1 MFPSIYKYHSS
12 PSSLSLHS
20 QNPKFPPVLYLQA
33 NVEQFNKVVEGF
45 KSLGF
50 RDDEL
55 DSVYRILASVINLGD
70 VDFYQTIDKD
80 NMEQAAVKNVEQI
93 KVGEGKCKREIEKRG
108 MKTLSIEKKKS
119 KEKMKWNKNVRKL
132 LT

>member
-1 MFPSIYKYHSS
+1 M
-12 PSSLSLHS
+12 
-20 QNPKFPPVLYLQA
+20 
-33 NVEQFNKVVEGF
+33 FNKVVDGF

-55 DSVYRILASVINLGD
+55 DSVYRILASIINLGD

-93 KVGEGKCKREIEKRG
+93 KVGEESVDVSLI
-108 MKTLSIEKKKS
+108 KTLVPFFFS
-119 KEKMKWNKNVRKL
+119 V
-132 LT
+132 

>member
-1 MFPSIYKYHSS
+1 MLRP
-12 PSSLSLHS
+12 
-20 QNPKFPPVLYLQA
+20 QA

-55 DSVYRILASVINLGD
+55 DSVYRILAAVINLGD

-93 KVGEGKCKREIEKRG
+93 KVGEWQ
-108 MKTLSIEKKKS
+108 SWKKKI
-119 KEKMKWNKNVRKL
+119 ERAMKRSAKNKRKIER
-132 LT
+132 